1 MAVFAVDPLDKN
13 RREAV
18 TVGRL
23 MDKSSMA
30 RETAILFRL
39 QLAEALLTD
48 HHSKERDSDID
59 FAAQN
64 LAEAPTLVGV
74 CSIAE
79 LTSERN
85 GRRTS

>member
-1 MAVFAVDPLDKN
+1 MAVFAVDPWDKN
-13 RREAV
+13 RRQAV

-64 LAEAPTLVGV
+64 VAEA
-74 CSIAE
+74 
-79 LTSERN
+79 
-85 GRRTS
+85 RTPIEIRSVA